1 MISAPP
7 IPHTKE
13 VDRMLISRLF
23 AATMVA
29 GSAEPHASVDSSTAD
44 TQPTP
49 AGRKD
54 VPARPATS
62 VAR

>member
-1 MISAPP
+1 
-7 IPHTKE
+7 
-13 VDRMLISRLF
+13 MLISRLF

-29 GSAEPHASVDSSTAD
+29 GSAEPHASIDSSTAD